1 MAVTIIEA
9 EEVRTR
15 RGKTKGEKYAKY
27 AQAIAKNIRWIKQQV
42 NESPDGK
49 IRLKVSDVKKDM
61 GQAFEKLSDKAVYWG
76 LRFVL
81 FHEGLVVETGAHKD
95 GDRLLMIRMGT
106 PNDKLPHSLS
116 AVIEPPEEEMPEP
129 GTEE

>member
-1 MAVTIIEA
+1 MVVELVGEQDVKTKK
-9 EEVRTR
+9 
-15 RGKTKGEKYAKY
+15 GKTKGEKYAKY
-27 AQAIAKNIRWIKQQV
+27 AQSIAKNISWIKQQV

-49 IRLKVSDVKKDM
+49 IRLKIGDVKSDM

-81 FHEGLVVETGAHKD
+81 FHEGLVVETGLHKD

-116 AVIEPPEEEMPEP
+116 VVIEPPEEEMPEP
-129 GTEE
+129 GIEE